1 MSKKRRAIVWFRQDL
16 RLHDNVALLEALHS
30 AIEVIP
36 VFVFDERF
44 FGADNE
50 LGFPKTGPHRT
61 KFILESIA
69 DLRKNLRRI
78 NGQLIVR
85 VGKTEDILFD
95 IAERVKSGWIFC
107 NRERTP
113 QEVAI
118 QDALEQRL
126 WSIGQEMR
134 FSRGKMLY
142 HTADL
147 PFPIQH
153 VPDSFAQFRK
163 ETERYVLVREPLA
176 TPEVS
181 MAQLTVAIDPGE
193 IPSMAD
199 FGYSDYEVDPRGNIV
214 YEGGETA
221 GLERLHY
228 YFEETSAV
236 DSYRETR
243 SALLGDTGTTK
254 FSAWLAH
261 GCLSPKTIYTAL
273 KRYENRY
280 GASKSTHEHFYYLL
294 LRDHHRFMAK
304 KYGNLFF
311 EESGIQ
317 GSHQN
322 DWSDD
327 YHAFHKWVNGKTGV
341 PLIDA
346 AMTEL
351 RQTGYLSNRAR
362 QNAAS
367 FLINDLQVNWQ
378 LGASYFESMLIDYDV
393 TSNWGNWN
401 QVAGVGSEVRD
412 DRYLNAEAQAMRYDP
427 RGTYVKKWLPQ
438 FVNMPGEK
446 IHQIHRLSP
455 EEVVSYGLDP
465 DGPYVFREKERGEQR
480 VSSS

>member
-16 RLHDNVALLEALHS
+16 RLHDNVAMLEAIHS

-36 VFVFDERF
+36 VYVFDERF
-44 FGADNE
+44 FGVDSE

-61 KFILESIA
+61 RFVLESVA

-95 IAERVKSGWIFC
+95 IAEQAKSGWIFC

-113 QEVAI
+113 LEVSI
-118 QDALEQRL
+118 QDNLEQRL

-134 FSRGKMLY
+134 YSRGKMLY

-163 ETERYVLVREPLA
+163 ETERYVNVREPL
-176 TPEVS
+176 PEPERS
-181 MAQLTVAIDPGE
+181 LAQLTVDIDPGE
-193 IPSMAD
+193 MPTMAD
-199 FGYSDYEVDPRGNIV
+199 LGIEEYETDSRGAV
-214 YEGGETA
+214 SFHGGETA
-221 GLERLHY
+221 GLERLQY
-228 YFEETSAV
+228 YFRQTEAV
-236 DSYRETR
+236 DAYRETR
-243 SALLGDTGTTK
+243 NELEGDTFSTK
-254 FSAWLAH
+254 FSPWLAY
-261 GCLSPKTIYTAL
+261 GCLSPKTVYQEL
-273 KRYENRY
+273 KAFEEKY
-280 GASKSTHEHFYYLL
+280 GSSKSTHELFYYLL
-294 LRDHHRFMAK
+294 LRDHHRFMGK
-304 KYGNLFF
+304 KYGDLFY
-311 EESGIQ
+311 EEGGVQ
-317 GSHQN
+317 GSYQN

-327 YHAFHKWVNGKTGV
+327 YHTFHKWVNGETGV

-351 RQTGYLSNRAR
+351 LQTGYLSHRAR
-362 QNAAS
+362 LNVS
-367 FLINDLQVNWQ
+367 SYLINDLQVNWQ
-378 LGASYFESMLIDYDV
+378 FGASYFESMLIDYDV

-401 QVAGVGSEVRD
+401 QMAGVGSEVRD
-412 DRYLNAEAQAMRYDP
+412 DRYLNTEAQAMRYDP
-427 RGTYVKKWLPQ
+427 QGAYVKKWLPQ
-438 FVNMPGEK
+438 FEKMPGEK

-465 DGPYVFREKERGEQR
+465 NGPYIPRERERGDHR
-480 VSSS
+480 VPFS